1 MPEET
6 NRDFAAGAS
15 LVPPV
20 INPWFIAVAVM
31 LSTFMEVLDTTVVN
45 VSLPHIAGNLSAT
58 VNEATWT
65 LTSYLVSN
73 GVILPLTGWLSNFFG
88 RKRLLM
94 MSVTGFTA
102 ASFLCGLAPN
112 LSFLIFFR
120 IIQGACGG
128 GLQPISQAILLESFP
143 LKDRGKAMGF
153 WGLGIVVAPMLGPV
167 VGGWLTDSYSWR
179 WVFYINI
186 PIGIASIIMTKM
198 FVFDPQYIRRRS
210 QSVDYWGIGM
220 LALGIA
226 SLQIVLDKG
235 QEKDWFGTSW
245 ITALTILSG
254 IAITAFLVY
263 ELRTAHPV
271 VNLRIFKNVTYATG
285 VSLMAILGIGLYGS
299 LVLIPLVLQTVLGY
313 PALQAGIA
321 MAPRGLGSF
330 IAMPVVG
337 LMLAKFDARK
347 LLTLG
352 FVTVAITLFQLS
364 DLNLYAGFWDFCWP
378 QLFMGLALGLL
389 FVPLTTITMDPIP
402 NEAMGNA
409 TSLFNLVRNVGGSI
423 GIAAVGTIQARRE
436 QMDINVLGAHI
447 SQGNSAADS
456 MIHSLREYFLSR
468 GSPPVIATDRAY
480 NLLFRM
486 VEQQASMIA
495 YNTTFRIL
503 GIMFL
508 VAMPLIL
515 LMKRPGGKR
524 GRIVAH

>member
-1 MPEET
+1 MPDET
-6 NRDFAAGAS
+6 KSDGTAINRPA
-15 LVPPV
+15 PPV
-20 INPWFIAVAVM
+20 INPWLIAVAVM

-58 VNEATWT
+58 VNESTWT
-65 LTSYLVSN
+65 LTSYLVAN
-73 GVILPLTGWLSNFFG
+73 GVILPLTGWLSNYFG

-94 MSVTGFTA
+94 MSITGFTT
-102 ASFLCGLAPN
+102 ASFFCGLAPN
-112 LSFLIFFR
+112 LPFLIFCR
-120 IIQGACGG
+120 VIQGACGG
-128 GLQPISQAILLESFP
+128 GLQPISQAVLLESFP
-143 LKDRGKAMGF
+143 LEDRGKAMGF

-167 VGGWLTDSYSWR
+167 LGGWLTDSYSWR

-198 FVFDPQYIRRRS
+198 FVFDPAYIRRRS

-245 ITALTILSG
+245 ITALVIVSA
-254 IAITAFLVY
+254 IALTAFIIY
-263 ELRTAHPV
+263 ELQTPHPV
-271 VNLRIFKNVTYATG
+271 VNLRVFKNVTYATG

-330 IAMPVVG
+330 IAMPLVG

-352 FVTVAITLFQLS
+352 FVIVSITLFQLS
-364 DLNLYAGFWDFCWP
+364 FLNLNAGFWDFCWP
-378 QLFMGLALGLL
+378 QLFMGLSLGLL

-402 NEAMGNA
+402 NESMGNA

-423 GIAAVGTIQARRE
+423 GIAAVSTLQARHE
-436 QMDINVLGAHI
+436 QVNINVLGAHI
-447 SQGNSAADS
+447 SHGSGATEYTFNA
-456 MIHSLREYFLSR
+456 LREYFVSR
-468 GSPPVIATDRAY
+468 GSPPVIAADRAY
-480 NLLFRM
+480 AVLARV

-495 YNTTFRIL
+495 YNTAFQAL
-503 GIMFL
+503 GILFL
-508 VAMPLIL
+508 LAMPLIL
-515 LMKRPGGKR
+515 LMKRPGGKK
-524 GRIVAH
+524 GRVIAH